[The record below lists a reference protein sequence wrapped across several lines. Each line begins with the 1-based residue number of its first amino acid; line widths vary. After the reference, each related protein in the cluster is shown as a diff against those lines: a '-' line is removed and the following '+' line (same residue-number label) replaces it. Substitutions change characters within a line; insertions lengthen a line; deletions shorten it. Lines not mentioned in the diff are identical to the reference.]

1 MAVHFKKDF
10 QVRFREADP
19 AGIGYFANV
28 FSFAHDAFED
38 FIQATGFTWK
48 EWFQTKDYIVPIR
61 HTECN
66 FLRPFLPGDT
76 YQISVTVAKL
86 GESSFQ
92 MKYQFAQG
100 ANAHA
105 EVRMTHVFLDA
116 KSKQKISVPDL
127 VRNRL
132 KVYLDAEAQA

>member
-38 FIQATGFTWK
+38 FIQAAGFTWK
-48 EWFQTKDYIVPIR
+48 EWFLTKDYIIPIR

-66 FLRPFLPGDT
+66 FTRPFLPGDV
-76 YQISVTVAKL
+76 YQISVSVAKL
-86 GESSFQ
+86 GDSSFQ
-92 MKYQFAQG
+92 MKYQFLQG
-100 ANAHA
+100 ANLHA
-105 EVRMTHVFLDA
+105 EVRMTHVFLDY
-116 KSKQKISVPDL
+116 KSKQKIPVPEL

-132 KVYLDAEAQA
+132 KVYLDGND

>member
-38 FIQATGFTWK
+38 FIQAAGFSWK

-76 YQISVTVAKL
+76 YQISVTVSKL

-92 MKYQFAQG
+92 MKYQFLQG
-100 ANAHA
+100 THAHA

-116 KSKQKISVPDL
+116 KSKQKMTVPDL

-132 KVYLDAEAQA
+132 KVYLDVEAQA